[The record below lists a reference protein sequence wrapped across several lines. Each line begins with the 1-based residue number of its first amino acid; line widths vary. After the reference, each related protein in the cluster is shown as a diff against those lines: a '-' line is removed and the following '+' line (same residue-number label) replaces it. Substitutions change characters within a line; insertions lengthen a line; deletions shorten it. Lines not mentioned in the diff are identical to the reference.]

1 MTILKGNQRG
11 GARDM
16 ALHLMKQEN
25 EHIDVHEI
33 RGFVSSTVMGA
44 LNETY
49 ALSKA
54 TQCKQFMYSMS
65 ANPPPNQNVTTAD
78 FITFIDR
85 SEERLGLKGQPR
97 VIVFHE
103 KQGRRHAHC
112 VWSRIKADTLTA
124 VNLSHDRKKLVA
136 LTREIFIERQ
146 WPMPE
151 GLVQSSKRNPTN
163 FNLVQWQQA
172 KRQGKDPRA
181 IKIALQD
188 AWAISDS
195 KTAFIHALEERGFK
209 LARGVRR
216 GFLVVDHKLKHY
228 SLSKWIGH
236 SPSILKKCLGSPED
250 LPSLEET
257 QDAVR
262 DDMRT
267 MLSGLQSNVDT
278 RSDTA
283 QLRFESRR
291 KALVKK
297 QQAERETLKRR
308 QSLQRIAANKTR
320 QARFR
325 AGLGALWDYVRGE
338 HRRIQTQNEHEA
350 YAECQHDQQASDEL
364 VFRHVRERQRIEIF
378 KLRYRDKVQSLTHEL
393 QRDRQNYSPSHAP
406 EP

>member
-1 MTILKGNQRG
+1 MTILVGNQRG
-11 GARDM
+11 GSRDM
-16 ALHLMKQEN
+16 ALHLMKPEN

-33 RGFVSSTVMGA
+33 RGFVASTVMGA
-44 LNETY
+44 LNEAY

-54 TQCKQFMYSMS
+54 TQCKQFMYSLS
-65 ANPPPNQNVTTAD
+65 ANPPPNQEVTTAD
-78 FITFIDR
+78 LIDYIDR
-85 SEERLGLKGQPR
+85 SEQRLGLTGQPR

-124 VNLSHDRKKLVA
+124 VNLSHDHKKLVA

-151 GLVQSSKRNPTN
+151 GLVQSSMRDPTN
-163 FNLVQWQQA
+163 FTLAQWQQA

-181 IKIALQD
+181 IKTALQD

-195 KTAFIHALEERGFK
+195 KTAFIHALDERGFK
-209 LARGVRR
+209 LARGDRR
-216 GFLVVDHKLKHY
+216 GFLVVDHRLEYY
-228 SLSKWIGH
+228 SLSKWSGH
-236 SPSILKKCLGSPED
+236 SPSVLKTRLGNPKD

-257 QDAVR
+257 QANVR
-262 DDMRT
+262 GNMHT
-267 MLSGLQSNVDT
+267 MLSRLQTNVGA
-278 RSDTA
+278 RSKVA
-283 QLRFESRR
+283 QDRFESRR
-291 KALVKK
+291 KVLVKK
-297 QQAERETLKRR
+297 QQAEREALKR
-308 QSLQRIAANKTR
+308 QQNLQRSAANKTR

-350 YAECQHDQQASDEL
+350 YAECQHNQQERDNI
-364 VFRHVRERQRIEIF
+364 VFHHLRERQHIEIF
-378 KLRYRDKVQSLTHEL
+378 KLRHRDKVQSLRQQL
-393 QRDRQNYSPSHAP
+393 QQDRQIYHRPQL

>member
-1 MTILKGNQRG
+1 MTILVGNQRG

-33 RGFVSSTVMGA
+33 RGFVAGTVMGA
-44 LNETY
+44 LNEAY

-54 TQCKQFMYSMS
+54 TQCKQFMYSLS
-65 ANPPPNQNVTTAD
+65 ANPPLNQNVTTAD
-78 FITFIDR
+78 FIDYIDR
-85 SEERLGLKGQPR
+85 SEQRLGLQGQPR

-124 VNLSHDRKKLVA
+124 VNFSHDHNKLVA
-136 LTREIFIERQ
+136 LTREIFLERG

-163 FNLVQWQQA
+163 FNLAQWQQA

-181 IKIALQD
+181 IKAALQD

-195 KTAFIHALEERGFK
+195 KAAFIHALEERGFR
-209 LARGVRR
+209 LARGDRR
-216 GFLVVDHKLKHY
+216 GFLVVDHKLEYY
-228 SLSKWIGH
+228 SLSKWSEH
-236 SPSILKKCLGSPED
+236 SPSILKTRLGDPKN

-257 QDAVR
+257 QDTIRA
-262 DDMRT
+262 DMHT
-267 MLSGLQSNVDT
+267 MLSRLHTGVEQ
-278 RSDTA
+278 RSDNA
-283 QLRFESRR
+283 QARFEVRR
-291 KALVKK
+291 KSLVKK
-297 QQAERETLKRR
+297 QQAERKALK
-308 QSLQRIAANKTR
+308 QQQDLQRIAANKAR

-338 HRRIQTQNEHEA
+338 HRRIQTQNEHES
-350 YAECQHDQQASDEL
+350 YEECLHNQQARDEL
-364 VFRHVRERQRIEIF
+364 VFCHLRERQHIEIF
-378 KLRYRDKVQSLTHEL
+378 KLRHRGRANDIQNRLE
-393 QRDRQNYSPSHAP
+393 RDRYNYSPSHEL